1 MVTPPDAGTLPVPPT
16 PLIGREQELAAVQAL
31 LQRPALRLL
40 TLTGPGGTG
49 KTRLAQAV
57 AQALPG
63 AFADG
68 VVFVALAPI
77 ADPDLVLPTVGRALA
92 LPDRGGEPRLGRLTA
107 FLHQKTLLLVRE
119 KGENQRAE

>member
-1 MVTPPDAGTLPVPPT
+1 MVTPPHAGTLPVPPT

-49 KTRLAQAV
+49 KTRLAQAA

-68 VVFVALAPI
+68 VVFVALASI
-77 ADPDLVLPTVGRALA
+77 ADPDLVLSTVGRALD
-92 LPDRGGEPRLGRLTA
+92 LPDRGGEPLLGRLTA
-107 FLHQKTLLLVRE
+107 VLREKRLLLVLDNFE
-119 KGENQRAE
+119 